1 MKMKI
6 ATIMCAVLASCL
18 AFAAAEKPAIEGAE
32 LGKWTMDVTAAKALA
47 KTTGKPL
54 FLNFTG
60 SDWCGWCKMMDKKI
74 FSQPDWQAYAKEN
87 LVLVWVDFPKNK
99 ALVPEA
105 FRERNRALSE
115 QYGVEGY
122 PTYVILASD
131 GETVL
136 GQLGAEQDVTP
147 AEYAGMVADV
157 LFEQSV
163 DQWLTAEDQAAM
175 KAANAQIETLK
186 TEITA
191 WQQQMMREGMAFQ
204 ERLETAQKTREALI
218 QKAKA
223 AAKQ

>member
-1 MKMKI
+1 M
-6 ATIMCAVLASCL
+6 
-18 AFAAAEKPAIEGAE
+18 
-32 LGKWTMDVTAAKALA
+32 
-47 KTTGKPL
+47 
-54 FLNFTG
+54 
-60 SDWCGWCKMMDKKI
+60 
-74 FSQPDWQAYAKEN
+74 
-87 LVLVWVDFPKNK
+87 
-99 ALVPEA
+99 PEA

-191 WQQQMMREGMAFQ
+191 WQQQVMREGMAFQ
-204 ERLETAQKTREALI
+204 ERLATAQETREALI

>member
-6 ATIMCAVLASCL
+6 AMMICVVLASCM
-18 AFAAAEKPAIEGAE
+18 AFAATEKPLTEGAE

-47 KTTGKPL
+47 KETGKPL

-87 LVLVWVDFPKNK
+87 LVLVWVDFPKDK

-105 FRERNRALSE
+105 FRERNNALAE

-136 GQLGAEQDVTP
+136 GQLGAKQDVTP
-147 AEYAGMVADV
+147 AAYAEMVADV
-157 LFEQSV
+157 LFEQTV
-163 DQWLTAEDQAAM
+163 DQWLTAEEQVAM

-186 TEITA
+186 TEIMA
-191 WQQQMMREGMAFQ
+191 WQQQMMREGMAFR
-204 ERLETAQKTREALI
+204 EKLAAAQKTREALI